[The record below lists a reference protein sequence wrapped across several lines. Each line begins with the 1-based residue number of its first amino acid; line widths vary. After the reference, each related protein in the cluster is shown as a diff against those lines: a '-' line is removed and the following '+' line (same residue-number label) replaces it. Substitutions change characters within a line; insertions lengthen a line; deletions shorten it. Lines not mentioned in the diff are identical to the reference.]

1 MTRWPWLVL
10 LLAGLI
16 AVSYIGGKHSVKTTT
31 APVDSV
37 RVVIMHD
44 TIRRIDSVE
53 RVKLV
58 YRTRW
63 IKTAPID
70 SVIADLPTDTA
81 DTIPPVLVPDGTI
94 RATADSLATCQHDR
108 DSLTRAN
115 LLERERTRA
124 QDEARRLCESKP
136 APAREDPPSRLAWLA
151 GGTLAGIVTTIA
163 IIITATRYQNANR

>member
-1 MTRWPWLVL
+1 MTRWPLLVL

-16 AVSYIGGKHSVKTTT
+16 AVSYIGGKRSVKTTT
-31 APVDSV
+31 APVDSA

-70 SVIADLPTDTA
+70 SVVSSLPTDTT
-81 DTIPPVLVPDGTI
+81 DTLPPALVPDGTI

-108 DSLTRAN
+108 DSLARSVTLWQA
-115 LLERERTRA
+115 REAA
-124 QDEARRLCESKP
+124 QREAMDLCRNRP
-136 APAREDPPSRLAWLA
+136 APVQPDPPSRAVWA
-151 GGTLAGIVTTIA
+151 GAGASAALLSVLSIFILS
-163 IIITATRYQNANR
+163 R